1 MSLFTKRLVCT
12 GAMSAL
18 LVATS
23 WAQEKETK
31 PSADASIFAEVLHT
45 STGETL
51 ENVHVTVKNGRIE
64 TITAGTK
71 APEGAVTGAVLT
83 AGMIDLSPHIAVAS
97 SAVEQTNEVEAR
109 LSVAGALDLFSPT
122 WNRLAKTG
130 VTTVLVS
137 PPDRN
142 VVGGMSA
149 ILKTYGPT
157 DLVKRQLNGQPFLRG
172 AMGDAPSSG
181 NRPAFGSPDSVYNR
195 RPTTRMGVE
204 WEWRK
209 AFYDAAAAGEFPD
222 LEFPGADVFRAVL
235 AGNVTLYVQAFTA
248 IDIRTA
254 VFLKEEMSEQGFGD
268 MNLWI
273 DGGSEAW
280 KDSQLLKRSGSG
292 VVLAPFPSDGR
303 SNERS
308 FMAWRVARDLAESG
322 IRFTLS
328 AHGSTTPGSTLGDQA
343 GRAMHGGLKFQ
354 QALNAVTIE
363 PARALGMEDRIGT
376 IAVGKHADLV
386 LWSGTPFELT
396 SRISA
401 VWVDGVRI
409 SQPTT
414 EQN

>member
-1 MSLFTKRLVCT
+1 MSLFTKRLLCT

-23 WAQEKETK
+23 WAQEKEAK
-31 PSADASIFAEVLHT
+31 PSADASIFVEVLHT

-51 ENVHVTVKNGRIE
+51 KDVHITVKDGRIE

-71 APEGAVTGAVLT
+71 APEGAVTGAVMT
-83 AGMIDLSPHIAVAS
+83 AGMIDLSPHITMAN
-97 SAVEQTNEVEAR
+97 SAVEQTNELEAR

-122 WNRLAKTG
+122 WKRLAKTG
-130 VTTVLVS
+130 VTTVLVT

-142 VVGGMSA
+142 VVGGMCA
-149 ILKTYGPT
+149 ILKTQGST

-181 NRPAFGSPDSVYNR
+181 NRPAWGSPDSVYNR

-235 AGNVTLYVQAFTA
+235 AGNVTLFVQAFTV

-254 VFLKEEMSEQGFGD
+254 VFLKEEMSDQGFGD

-292 VVLAPFPSDGR
+292 VVLAPFPADGR
-303 SNERS
+303 SSERS